1 MPTNRIVRTVYGGRV
16 NREAQGGTCLHGE
29 SRGTLA
35 AAGNLSP
42 LGKPSSRE
50 TRRVNRSGGLE
61 VIF

>member
-1 MPTNRIVRTVYGGRV
+1 MTVALIGKRKG
-16 NREAQGGTCLHGE
+16 AHAHGE

-42 LGKPSSRE
+42 LGKPSSRD